1 MVTPNRLRQYLKS
14 VANADGLTL
23 IECLVAIIMVALVA
37 SAIAP
42 ALVISVATRVQNQK
56 AEQALALAQSEID
69 RVRLAVERREAR
81 DTNLPP
87 SVSFT
92 GTFDAENK
100 IAEVAG
106 PLAAA
111 PVSSPGTAFQTR
123 LVNLNGNEFAVQV
136 YRSPGKFVASVPVVF
151 TMGVRVYDVRAL
163 EAGGGGNLPKDP
175 ASLGMT
181 GGEGQRTQRPLAV
194 LYTTVAAGDNSDSLC
209 SYIKYY
215 DSAAS
220 TPLGCQ

>member
-14 VANADGLTL
+14 VASNDGLTL

-37 SAIAP
+37 SAITP

-56 AEQALALAQSEID
+56 AEQALTLAQTEID

-81 DTNLPP
+81 DDNLPP
-87 SVSFT
+87 SVAFT
-92 GTFDAENK
+92 GTFDAENR
-100 IAEVAG
+100 IAEVDG
-106 PLAAA
+106 PLAVA
-111 PVSSPGTAFQTR
+111 PVETPTNAFQTR
-123 LVNLNGNEFAVQV
+123 LVNLNGNEFAVQTF
-136 YRSPGKFVASVPVVF
+136 RSPGKFVDDVPVVF
-151 TMGVRVYDVRAL
+151 TMGVRVYDTRAM
-163 EAGGGGNLPKDP
+163 ENGGGGNLPKDP

-181 GGEGQRTQRPLAV
+181 GGEGQRSQRPLAA
-194 LYTTVAAGDNSDSLC
+194 LYTTVAAGENSDSLC
-209 SYIKYY
+209 SYIKYF